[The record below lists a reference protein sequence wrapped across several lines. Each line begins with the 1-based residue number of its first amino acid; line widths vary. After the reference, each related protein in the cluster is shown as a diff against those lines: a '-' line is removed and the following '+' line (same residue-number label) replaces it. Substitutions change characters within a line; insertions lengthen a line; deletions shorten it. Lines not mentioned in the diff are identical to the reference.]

1 MHDDTMRGAAAGHR
15 RRDALKLAGLAAAG
29 LVAAAGCGT
38 SQAAPQAQALTGPA
52 GPWSRQRKHGH
63 VNFANWPYYIDT
75 GQATLHE
82 FTGATGITVT
92 YAEVIQDDPSW
103 FAKVSPI
110 IRAHE
115 SIGYDVMVI
124 TNGFQ
129 FSELVALHEL
139 MPLDQSMM
147 ANFYRYASPNFQ
159 HRSFDPGN
167 TYSVPWASGSTGIA
181 WNPKYIKTPVT
192 SMNDLWNPA
201 YKGRVGMMSDLQDL
215 GNFGMIRLGID
226 PEKSSPS
233 DWRRAA
239 RVLTQQRDAGLVRGY
254 YQQPYLNALASG
266 ETWISMAWSGDI
278 FQSNLTSGTDL
289 KFVVPAEGG
298 TIWTDNMV
306 IPRGAQN
313 PVERHDADG
322 LVLPAAGRGP
332 ADRVDQ
338 LHHRRPLRA
347 GHHRGRRPQVERH
360 AEIAAAPGRH
370 QRPGLAHP
378 RRIWPAAQLRGRE
391 RQGAAGVHVHLPAG
405 RRLVAA
411 LTRPAAAPARL
422 RPG

>member
-1 MHDDTMRGAAAGHR
+1 MRDDIMRGAAAGHR

-29 LVAAAGCGT
+29 LVAAGCGT
-38 SQAAPQAQALTGPA
+38 SQAAPQVQSLTGPA
-52 GPWSRQRKHGH
+52 AFWSRQRKHGH

-75 GQATLHE
+75 GQKTLHE

-147 ANFYRYASPNFQ
+147 KNFYRYASPNFQ

-215 GNFGMIRLGID
+215 GNFGMIKLGID
-226 PEKSSPS
+226 PEKSTPS

-239 RVLTQQRDAGLVRGY
+239 KVLTAQRDAGLVRGY
-254 YQQPYLNALASG
+254 YQQPYLNALATG

-289 KFVVPAEGG
+289 KFVIPAEGG

-313 PVERHDADG
+313 PVDAMMLMDWYY
-322 LVLPAAGRGP
+322 
-332 ADRVDQ
+332 
-338 LHHRRPLRA
+338 
-347 GHHRGRRPQVERH
+347 RPQV
-360 AEIAAAPGRH
+360 
-370 QRPGLAHP
+370 
-378 RRIWPAAQLRGRE
+378 AAQLTESINYITAVPSAQAIIAADARASK
-391 RQGAAGVHVHLPAG
+391 GAQ
-405 RRLVAA
+405 RRLLHQVATSDLVW
-411 LTRPAAAPARL
+411 LTRAEFARL
-422 RPG
+422 RNYADVSGKRQQEYTSVFQPVVAS

>member
-313 PVERHDADG
+313 PVDAMMLMDWYY
-322 LVLPAAGRGP
+322 
-332 ADRVDQ
+332 
-338 LHHRRPLRA
+338 RP
-347 GHHRGRRPQVERH
+347 PV
-360 AEIAAAPGRH
+360 
-370 QRPGLAHP
+370 
-378 RRIWPAAQLRGRE
+378 AAQLTE
-391 RQGAAGVHVHLPAG
+391 SINYITAVPSVQAIIAADARKSKGTQRSLLHQVATSG
-405 RRLVAA
+405 LVWP
-411 LTRPAAAPARL
+411 TRAEFGRL
-422 RPG
+422 RNYADVSGKAQQEYTSIFQPVVAS

>member
-1 MHDDTMRGAAAGHR
+1 VRDDIMRGAAAGHR

-29 LVAAAGCGT
+29 LVAAGCGT
-38 SQAAPQAQALTGPA
+38 SQAAPQVQSLTGPA
-52 GPWSRQRKHGH
+52 AFWYRQRKHGH

-75 GQATLHE
+75 GQKTLHE
-82 FTGATGITVT
+82 FTGATGTTVT

-147 ANFYRYASPNFQ
+147 KNFYRYASPNFQ

-215 GNFGMIRLGID
+215 GNFGMIKLGID
-226 PEKSSPS
+226 PEKSTPS

-239 RVLTQQRDAGLVRGY
+239 KVLTAQRDAGLVRGY
-254 YQQPYLNALASG
+254 YQQPYLNALATG

-289 KFVVPAEGG
+289 KFVIPAEGG

-313 PVERHDADG
+313 PVDAMMLMDWYY
-322 LVLPAAGRGP
+322 
-332 ADRVDQ
+332 
-338 LHHRRPLRA
+338 
-347 GHHRGRRPQVERH
+347 RPQV
-360 AEIAAAPGRH
+360 
-370 QRPGLAHP
+370 
-378 RRIWPAAQLRGRE
+378 AAQLTESINYITAVPSAQAIIAADARASK
-391 RQGAAGVHVHLPAG
+391 GAQ
-405 RRLVAA
+405 RRLLHQVATSELVW
-411 LTRPAAAPARL
+411 LTRAEFARL
-422 RPG
+422 RNYADVSGKRQQEYTSVFQPVVAS